1 MNSFIVF
8 LASSISANTQNS
20 LSNILSN
27 KLLFFLTFLF
37 IFIFSTPFQKW
48 LTYLHE
54 YGHNFSLFLIAK
66 RLGIKPKK
74 STIYIEKQLFTFH
87 YGITLNPLYEYLQK
101 EQKYKY
107 IRFSTISGCLFL
119 SFIYACII
127 IILYLAFNPI
137 YVIYPMTLLALELLF
152 FFKDSDFFYFR
163 FPELFDYALIRETY
177 LKKETLKKE
186 IQTLELEITK
196 ISNQSIIEREEK
208 VPQLKETRKILKI
221 MKRQQKKNYKTYKSY
236 NKKVQESKRIK
247 HTAKCVLFNFK
258 ANYDLLFTF
267 LNYYFN
273 NNFVHYLLC

>member
-152 FFKDSDFFYFR
+152 FFKGSDFFYFR

-236 NKKVQESKRIK
+236 NKKSPRK
-247 HTAKCVLFNFK
+247 
-258 ANYDLLFTF
+258 
-267 LNYYFN
+267 
-273 NNFVHYLLC
+273 

>member
-152 FFKDSDFFYFR
+152 FFKDSDFF
-163 FPELFDYALIRETY
+163 
-177 LKKETLKKE
+177 
-186 IQTLELEITK
+186 
-196 ISNQSIIEREEK
+196 
-208 VPQLKETRKILKI
+208 IL
-221 MKRQQKKNYKTYKSY
+221 
-236 NKKVQESKRIK
+236 
-247 HTAKCVLFNFK
+247 
-258 ANYDLLFTF
+258 DF
-267 LNYYFN
+267 LNYLIMPLSEK
-273 NNFVHYLLC
+273 HT